1 MKKLL
6 WKPETGPSILHR
18 ALKDSYKGGAVWKLE
33 GVGQAGKMGRRGR
46 TSPQRKEPEQM
57 SGGVK
62 NMLEG
67 WDPLVM
73 PCS

>member
-1 MKKLL
+1 M
-6 WKPETGPSILHR
+6 
-18 ALKDSYKGGAVWKLE
+18 KDSYKGGIIWILEE
-33 GVGQAGKMGRRGR
+33 GVGQAGKMGKWGR
-46 TSPQRKEPEQM
+46 TSQQRKEPEQM

-67 WDPLVM
+67 WDPLVT